1 MRIFDS
7 NVFAVIL
14 VVFAFLLVLAHV
26 ALFLFN
32 KGV

>member
-14 VVFAFLLVLAHV
+14 VVFAFLFVLVHV